1 MADKGTI
8 TLGFRVENI
17 DGGMQQ
23 LVLDSKAFNNVLR
36 ESVKLINSINKEINK
51 KDPANQII
59 NTAAEATTI
68 NAASTALNQLNGVLN
83 AVTGEYAD
91 FSAAMRAA
99 NTMAGKSGKE
109 FDLLKDQVSDL
120 SKSLPIAREE
130 LANGLYQVV
139 SNGVPENNWISFLEA
154 SARSAVGGMADLGQ
168 TVNVTSTIIKNYG
181 LEWNA
186 ARDIQDKIQLTA
198 KNGVTSFEQLAQ
210 ALPRVTG
217 NAATLGVTV
226 DELLATFATLTGVSG
241 NTAEV
246 STQLAA
252 IFTALVKPSSEAT
265 KMAAQMGIQ
274 FDAAAIKAAGG
285 FDQFLAKLDESVK
298 AYAASSGMLEQEIY
312 GKLFGSAES
321 LRAMGPL
328 VGNLSAKFTEN
339 VAAMKDS
346 AGVMDE
352 AFDQMNQGGDALAQR
367 AKNWAADTFEFATSF
382 LNFVKPYTNGF
393 AVLLAYAADMA
404 IVCQGVKA
412 LGLAQKVLALRT
424 KATNLVFSVS
434 GAISR
439 KYALGMEMMTLSTKG
454 ATRSTIALKVALRG
468 LLIASGI
475 GIVIWALS
483 EAFDALSSS
492 ADDATDATGRHSA
505 ADDAYERAATDA
517 TLAIDKE
524 IKNLKELMDAHK
536 DTTDAV
542 QHLNDTYGE
551 VFDNF
556 KTAADWYD
564 TLISKG
570 KTYARQLGLI
580 SRINTL
586 NSEIVSATVRKEAA
600 DKEMERLKNS
610 GDDKHFGVD
619 SDWLSIDHLKK
630 PGIDNP
636 TWQTSLLGPVNTM
649 LLGMAR
655 GKIGKVET
663 DAYRRARET
672 SEQSAQEIKDLQA
685 QQDAAQEM
693 LDEVTAELGGNNGPA
708 KVDVDKMTWN
718 QADTALSKVIENLKN
733 TIDPKKQAELL
744 KEKNKLEAR
753 KKALDKALGID
764 KDTKAGKT
772 NKRKIVANPTTES
785 ELRTNISLTNE
796 KLTGQDTQEQRQL
809 LENIRLW
816 KEKLATIE
824 RARAETER
832 PSKLDSEDAFDREI
846 AYWREYQSLAMQN
859 ERPALDKKIANLEKA
874 KKEFIAAAHQAIS
887 ADLVSS
893 FEELETEINYYTE
906 RRNAARDDAARI
918 EAQTKLNQYEK
929 IRTAW
934 QAVLDGLDSPGPV
947 ETLDTL
953 GKIEKAVSYVDARI
967 QQASGN
973 ELAALERQKNAYE
986 AKRRAMMR
994 TVELT
999 DMRDEADRIDA
1010 LSGKSR
1016 RREITGIGYDG
1027 LTDKISELRR
1037 QLDDVKNP
1045 VTDEQRRDIESL
1057 IETYETWRRESIDT
1071 WGSLR
1076 QGYGEIK
1083 NVGSAITGITDAI
1096 DGNGNAWEK
1105 LTGIVDGFLQ
1115 LFDGIK
1121 AIVDIINLMTA
1132 ATKQHTT
1139 AKQTE
1144 TAVTV
1149 ASTGATVADTAAT
1162 ETDIGV
1168 KSGDAIANAT
1178 KSGAA
1183 LPFPLNLVAI
1193 AAGVAAVIGALAMIG
1208 SFSTGGIVG
1217 GSSPQGD
1224 RLLARVNSG
1233 EMILNKAQQTRLY
1246 NALNGNGHLAAASA
1260 AVTRGAGGE
1269 PQIGVSPD
1277 MMRLV
1282 VATSR
1287 QPVVV
1292 GGTMRVSGRDLV
1304 CTLANETRIASRSG
1318 RRTGIRL

>member
-1 MADKGTI
+1 MTNGTI
-8 TLGFRVENI
+8 TLGFKVENI
-17 DGGMQQ
+17 GGGMKQ
-23 LVLDSKAFNNVLR
+23 LALD
-36 ESVKLINSINKEINK
+36 
-51 KDPANQII
+51 
-59 NTAAEATTI
+59 AEAFKKVISETVAHVEKLKSPTI
-68 NAASTALNQLNGVLN
+68 KGATLSTILTNATNALNQLNGVLQS
-83 AVTGEYAD
+83 VTGEYAD
-91 FSAAMRAA
+91 FSSAMRAA
-99 NTMAGKSGKE
+99 NTMAGKSGK
-109 FDLLKDQVSDL
+109 DLDDLKDRVSEL
-120 SKSLPIAREE
+120 GKTIPIARDE

-139 SNGVPENNWISFLEA
+139 SNGVPEDNWISFLEA
-154 SARSAVGGMADLGQ
+154 SARSAVGGIADLGQ

-181 LEWNA
+181 LEWSA

-210 ALPRVTG
+210 ALPRVSG
-217 NAATLGVTV
+217 NAATLGVTI
-226 DELLATFATLTGVSG
+226 DELMATFATLTGVSG

-285 FDQFLAKLDESVK
+285 FNKFLEQLNVSVK
-298 AYAASSGMLEQEIY
+298 AFAASSGMLEQEIY

-339 VAAMKDS
+339 VAAMADS

-352 AFDQMNQGGDALAQR
+352 AFDQMNQGGDAWS
-367 AKNWAADTFEFATSF
+367 KTFMNKIAGMTDGLVSF
-382 LNFVKPYTNGF
+382 LTQYRALINVGAQSLSVVANISIVAQAVKNLGIWQGILWVKTKALNIAF
-393 AVLLAYAADMA
+393 AARAVIRNYAAGIMMLSKSA
-404 IVCQGVKA
+404 NTA
-412 LGLAQKVLALRT
+412 TLAT
-424 KATNLVFSVS
+424 T
-434 GAISR
+434 
-439 KYALGMEMMTLSTKG
+439 
-454 ATRSTIALKVALRG
+454 ALKVALRG

-483 EAFDALSSS
+483 EAIACLSSS
-492 ADDATDATGRHSA
+492 SGKAV
-505 ADDAYERAATDA
+505 
-517 TLAIDKE
+517 
-524 IKNLKELMDAHK
+524 
-536 DTTDAV
+536 DTTNKLLDAEARAKRDAE
-542 QHLNDTYGE
+542 QLQQLREQETSTLTDTRAELELNISKLKSFNGTKEQEINLVNQMNNSYGE
-551 VFDNF
+551 TMGYFSTV
-556 KTAADWYD
+556 ADWYKAL
-564 TLISKG
+564 TSNSRAYCQQMIVEARTRMLANQIAEKEQENHNLIYDDEGNKRTYSTKRATEQYITG
-570 KTYARQLGLI
+570 TFSTNSGTYSTYATREVAGSSDLEKAQAAVNSNNAAIANLRNQMEESVNSLADIKFDVKGSKVRPNLGNSQPSHSTSATREQTEMQRLSAEIEKKKEQYTTASDADRQ
-580 SRINTL
+580 TL
-586 NSEIVSATVRKEAA
+586 RSEIEGLETRKAALQNLLNEA
-600 DKEMERLKNS
+600 
-610 GDDKHFGVD
+610 G
-619 SDWLSIDHLKK
+619 
-630 PGIDNP
+630 
-636 TWQTSLLGPVNTM
+636 
-649 LLGMAR
+649 
-655 GKIGKVET
+655 
-663 DAYRRARET
+663 
-672 SEQSAQEIKDLQA
+672 
-685 QQDAAQEM
+685 
-693 LDEVTAELGGNNGPA
+693 
-708 KVDVDKMTWN
+708 
-718 QADTALSKVIENLKN
+718 
-733 TIDPKKQAELL
+733 
-744 KEKNKLEAR
+744 
-753 KKALDKALGID
+753 
-764 KDTKAGKT
+764 
-772 NKRKIVANPTTES
+772 
-785 ELRTNISLTNE
+785 
-796 KLTGQDTQEQRQL
+796 
-809 LENIRLW
+809 
-816 KEKLATIE
+816 
-824 RARAETER
+824 R
-832 PSKLDSEDAFDREI
+832 PLKLDSESDFDKELQYLRGMRSQAAQEELAGYDARIKEVEQKRREF
-846 AYWREYQSLAMQN
+846 AEAAHK
-859 ERPALDKKIANLEKA
+859 PVPLEKIDTYEA
-874 KKEFIAAAHQAIS
+874 LSAELDYYSGKLQYATAAEREEIRKQINALNSLKEQW
-887 ADLVSS
+887 DTL
-893 FEELETEINYYTE
+893 
-906 RRNAARDDAARI
+906 
-918 EAQTKLNQYEK
+918 
-929 IRTAW
+929 
-934 QAVLDGLDSPGPV
+934 LDGLDSPGPV

-999 DMRDEADRIDA
+999 DMRDEADRIDG

-1016 RREITGIGYDG
+1016 RREISAIGYDG

-1057 IETYETWRRESIDT
+1057 IETYEMWRRESIDT
-1071 WGSLR
+1071 WGTMR
-1076 QGYGEIK
+1076 RGYGEIK

-1105 LTGIVDGFLQ
+1105 LTGIVNGFLQ

-1260 AVTRGAGGE
+1260 AVNRGAVGE

-1277 MMRLV
+1277 VMRLV
-1282 VATSR
+1282 VAASR

>member
-1 MADKGTI
+1 MAGNGTI

-17 DGGMQQ
+17 DGGMKQ

-36 ESVKLINSINKEINK
+36 ESVKLINSVNKEINK
-51 KDPANQII
+51 KDPANNII

-68 NAASTALNQLNGVLN
+68 NAASTALNQLNDVLN

-99 NTMAGKSGKE
+99 NTMAGKSDKGL
-109 FDLLKDQVSDL
+109 DLLKDQVSDL

-154 SARSAVGGMADLGQ
+154 SARSAVGGIADLGQ

-181 LEWNA
+181 LEWDA

-339 VAAMKDS
+339 VAAMADS

-352 AFDQMNQGGDALAQR
+352 AFDQMNQGGDAVSQR
-367 AKNWAADTFEFATSF
+367 VKNWAADTFEFATSF
-382 LNFVKPYTNGF
+382 LNSVKPYTNGF
-393 AVLLAYAADMA
+393 AVLLSYAADIA

-424 KATNLVFSVS
+424 KATNLVFSVA

-439 KYALGMEMMTLSTKG
+439 KYAIGMEMMALSTKG

-483 EAFDALSSS
+483 EAYDALSSS

-524 IKNLKELMDAHK
+524 IKNLKGLMDAHK

-542 QHLNDTYGE
+542 QHLNDAYGE

-556 KTAADWYD
+556 KTAAEWYD

-570 KTYARQLGLI
+570 KTYARQQGLI
-580 SRINTL
+580 AKINTL

-600 DKEMERLKNS
+600 DKEMERLKSS
-610 GDDKHFGVD
+610 GDDRHLGVD
-619 SDWLSIDHLKK
+619 TDWLKERG
-630 PGIDNP
+630 PANP
-636 TWQTSLLGPVNTM
+636 IWQASFMGPVNA
-649 LLGMAR
+649 LLIGMHR
-655 GKIGKVET
+655 GKIGKIET
-663 DAYRRARET
+663 DDYKRAREQ
-672 SEQSAQEIKDLQA
+672 SEKSAQELKDLQVQMVVA
-685 QQDAAQEM
+685 QTHLE
-693 LDEVTAELGGNNGPA
+693 EVTAELGGNNGPA
-708 KVDVDKMTWN
+708 KVDVNKMTWN
-718 QADTALSKVIENLKN
+718 QTDTALSKVIEDLKN

-753 KKALDKALGID
+753 KKALDKALGLD
-764 KDTKAGKT
+764 KNTKAGKT
-772 NKRKIVANPTTES
+772 NKRKIVADPTTEA

-796 KLTGQDTQEQRQL
+796 KLTGQDNKEQRQL

-824 RARAETER
+824 RARAEAER

-859 ERPALDKKIANLEKA
+859 ERPALDKKISDLEKA
-874 KKEFIAAAHQAIS
+874 KKEFVAASHQAIS
-887 ADLVSS
+887 AEQVSS

-906 RRNAARDDAARI
+906 RRDAARDDAARSA
-918 EAQTKLNQYEK
+918 AQTKLNEYEK
-929 IRTAW
+929 IRETW
-934 QAVLDGLDSPGPV
+934 QTLLDGLDSPGPV

-953 GKIEKAVSYVDARI
+953 GKIEKAINYVDAKI
-967 QQASGN
+967 QKASAN

-999 DMRDEADRIDA
+999 DMRDETDRIDG
-1010 LSGKSR
+1010 LWGKSR
-1016 RREITGIGYDG
+1016 RREISAIGYDG

-1083 NVGSAITGITDAI
+1083 NVGNAITGITDAI

-1121 AIVDIINLMTA
+1121 AIVGIINLMTA

-1162 ETDIGV
+1162 ATDIGV

-1260 AVTRGAGGE
+1260 AVSRNTHGH
-1269 PQIGVSPD
+1269 PQIRVSPD
-1277 MMRLV
+1277 VMRLV
-1282 VATSR
+1282 VAASR